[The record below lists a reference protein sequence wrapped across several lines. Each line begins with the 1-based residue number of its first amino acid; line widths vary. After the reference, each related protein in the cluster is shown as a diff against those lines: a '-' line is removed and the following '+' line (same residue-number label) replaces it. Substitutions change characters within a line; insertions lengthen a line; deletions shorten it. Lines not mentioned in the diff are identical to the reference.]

1 LETLDCKLACDAC
14 LDAWAAA
21 EIVGRDGGH
30 ADVVRRASAALGSTD
45 SSRAFDLLLDGLATL
60 LNEEAIERL
69 GGTRLALE
77 LARAHLLYGEWLRRE
92 RRLVDVRDQL
102 RRAKYM
108 FTSMGAEAFAPRA
121 GRELLANG

>member
-45 SSRAFDLLLDGLATL
+45 SSRASDLLLDGLATL
-60 LNEEAIERL
+60 LNEGAIERL

-92 RRLVDVRDQL
+92 RRRVDLRDQL

-108 FTSMGAEAFAPRA
+108 FTSMGGETFAPRA